1 MYLKFSLHIMSHILY
16 VKLFTDTY
24 IILIILIIKILKWF
38 MFISLLVRSSC
49 FVVLFVFLF
58 LYRAVEWTVNNTEAI
73 GKDHK
78 TEISGAGLKVQMRY
92 LFKHCPQ
99 DYWL

>member
-1 MYLKFSLHIMSHILY
+1 
-16 VKLFTDTY
+16 
-24 IILIILIIKILKWF
+24 

-49 FVVLFVFLF
+49 YFFSFVCFLF
-58 LYRAVEWTVNNTEAI
+58 LYRAVEWTVNKTGEI

-78 TEISGAGLKVQMRY
+78 TGISGAGLKVQMRY

>member
-49 FVVLFVFLF
+49 FVVFLGV
-58 LYRAVEWTVNNTEAI
+58 LARSAE
-73 GKDHK
+73 
-78 TEISGAGLKVQMRY
+78 SL
-92 LFKHCPQ
+92 L
-99 DYWL
+99 